1 MIARQPVRIRR
12 TLRTYQLVVR
22 LARVADLRG
31 SDALEQFGYPPP
43 VFVADDWGP
52 PQEIGGAAAW
62 LGFGGLL
69 VPSPRHS
76 DGNLVIFINRITPTD
91 VVDLLCPGDHD

>member
-1 MIARQPVRIRR
+1 M
-12 TLRTYQLVVR
+12 R
-22 LARVADLRG
+22 LPRVADLRD

-52 PQEIGGAAAW
+52 SQEIGGAAAW

-69 VPSPRHS
+69 VPSARHS
-76 DGNLVIFINRITPTD
+76 HGNLVIFINRIAPMD
-91 VVDLLCPGDHD
+91 VVDLLGPVDQE